1 MNSLKIN
8 VSKNINNM
16 EDEKKGVVAGLNERG
31 FGFIVIKGRKKDLFF
46 HAQALVGVDF
56 KDLKNGDE
64 VVFGSIEDTAKGEQ
78 AQEVSLA

>member
-1 MNSLKIN
+1 
-8 VSKNINNM
+8 M
-16 EDEKKGVVAGLNERG
+16 EENKGKVAGLNERG
-31 FGFIVIKGRKKDLFF
+31 FGFIVIQGRKKDLFF

-64 VVFGSIEDTAKGEQ
+64 VIFESIEETAKGEQ